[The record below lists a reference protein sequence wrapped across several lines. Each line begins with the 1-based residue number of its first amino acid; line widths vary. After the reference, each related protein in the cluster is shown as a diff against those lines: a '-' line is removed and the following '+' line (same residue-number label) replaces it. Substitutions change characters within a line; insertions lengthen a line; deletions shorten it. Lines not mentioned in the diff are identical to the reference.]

1 MTVSFVLQ
9 LWLKF
14 YCGANISNGSLKGIN
29 CGYMVTEEFV
39 LEIVILNVASLIGS
53 A

>member
-9 LWLKF
+9 LWLKL
-14 YCGANISNGSLKGIN
+14 YCGANISNRSLNGIN
-29 CGYMVTEEFV
+29 CGYMLTEGFV
-39 LEIVILNVASLIGS
+39 LKIVILNVASLIGS